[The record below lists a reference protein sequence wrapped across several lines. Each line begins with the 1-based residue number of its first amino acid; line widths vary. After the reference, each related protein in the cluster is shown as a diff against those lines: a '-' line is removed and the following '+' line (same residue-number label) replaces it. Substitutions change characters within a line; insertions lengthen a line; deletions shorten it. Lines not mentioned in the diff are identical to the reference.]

1 MKKKIIFFCP
11 AIGTGGVEKNLYK
24 IVNFFAIKNQI
35 VYLVTFRKN
44 NIQKK
49 FHKNVRIIDSF
60 FFGNFPLPNFMKIL
74 FCYLNYFWK
83 FGFRKNLLFVSFQSN
98 LFFILLAKFT
108 QNKII
113 ARSNA
118 APNYYISNR
127 FKKKIFQTIYKM
139 ADKVIVNSKEFKK
152 IFVKTFKVNPIVI
165 YNPAYNKKDK
175 LKFKDVT
182 KKNIIFFLNV
192 ARLTDQK
199 NHIIMLKAFKEIKNI
214 NYKLKIIGNGYEENN
229 LKQYI
234 LKNNLQNNI
243 QIIKNISN
251 SINYL
256 KKCDAFILTSKFE
269 GLPNVLIEAQIMKK
283 FIISSNCP
291 TGPKEILM
299 NGDAGYLFN
308 NNNYKDLKKNIIR
321 FIKKKNSVEIKNKI
335 KIGYK
340 NLYRFEEKTNL
351 EKYYKEIINL

>member
-1 MKKKIIFFCP
+1 
-11 AIGTGGVEKNLYK
+11 
-24 IVNFFAIKNQI
+24 
-35 VYLVTFRKN
+35 
-44 NIQKK
+44 
-49 FHKNVRIIDSF
+49 
-60 FFGNFPLPNFMKIL
+60 
-74 FCYLNYFWK
+74 
-83 FGFRKNLLFVSFQSN
+83 
-98 LFFILLAKFT
+98 
-108 QNKII
+108 
-113 ARSNA
+113 
-118 APNYYISNR
+118 
-127 FKKKIFQTIYKM
+127 
-139 ADKVIVNSKEFKK
+139 
-152 IFVKTFKVNPIVI
+152 
-165 YNPAYNKKDK
+165 
-175 LKFKDVT
+175 
-182 KKNIIFFLNV
+182 
-192 ARLTDQK
+192 
-199 NHIIMLKAFKEIKNI
+199 MLKAFKEIKNI